1 MVNLALTLL
10 LSFAG
15 SFICSLCEAAL
26 YSVSDVRVAAM
37 IHEGRPG
44 ARLLAKLRSRIDRA
58 IAAILTINT
67 ITHTAGAAI
76 GGAIIGETYGSTLLG
91 VFTAA
96 FTIVLLLGT
105 EIVPKSLGVAKAD
118 YLAPR
123 LAWVMEAMV
132 ILVYPIVLVC
142 EWLTRAIVKEREVV
156 APTEHELVTMTRL
169 AARHGELEPDKAK
182 LVVSALRL
190 DSVPVREIMTP
201 RTVVFALPDKMPLT
215 MIEQHSEH
223 WTHSRLPLVKD
234 SNPNEVV
241 GIVHRRDVFDVLVR
255 DEGNLQGKTL
265 SDLKRP
271 VRFIRDDVP
280 ADEALQKFLSGR
292 QHMFIVLDEYGSFVG
307 LVTLEDV
314 MEQLL
319 GKEIVGE
326 HDPVTDMQELAR
338 KKDEARGPVIES
350 EEPAG
355 PEPEALHADDPLVQL
370 GLADSPAETA
380 AAVADAAEAKANDEA
395 RAEPEEMV
403 AQTRS
408 REATGAAAL
417 SDAQSDGREAA
428 SVIQREAEAKR
439 A

>member
-1 MVNLALTLL
+1 MVNLAVTLL

-44 ARLLAKLRSRIDRA
+44 ARMLASLRSRIDRA

-67 ITHTAGAAI
+67 VTHTAGAAI
-76 GGAIIGETYGSTLLG
+76 GGAIIGETYGSTILG
-91 VFTAA
+91 VFTGV

-105 EIVPKSLGVAKAD
+105 EIIPKSIGVAKAD

-123 LAWVMEAMV
+123 VAWIIQAMV
-132 ILVYPIVLVC
+132 YLVYPVVLLC
-142 EWLTRAIVKEREVV
+142 ESLARVFVKQREVV
-156 APTEHELVTMTRL
+156 APTEHELLTMTRL

-182 LVVSALRL
+182 LVVSALKL
-190 DSVPVREIMTP
+190 DQVSIRDIMTP
-201 RTVVFALPDKMPLT
+201 RTVVFALPDRLPLT

-241 GIVHRRDVFDVLVR
+241 GIIHRRDVFDVLVR
-255 DEGNLQGKTL
+255 DEGNLAGKTL
-265 SDLKRP
+265 NELKRP
-271 VRFIRDDVP
+271 VQFIRDDVP
-280 ADEALQKFLSGR
+280 ADEALSKFLAGR

-314 MEQLL
+314 LEQLL

-326 HDPVTDMQELAR
+326 HDPVDDMQQLAR
-338 KKDEARGPVIES
+338 AKDEARGPVIES
-350 EEPAG
+350 QETNDASDAS
-355 PEPEALHADDPLVQL
+355 EARAADAAADDPLSHL
-370 GLADSPAETA
+370 GLHDDSLDGPASRA
-380 AAVADAAEAKANDEA
+380 AQPEPRGQPARDA
-395 RAEPEEMV
+395 
-403 AQTRS
+403 
-408 REATGAAAL
+408 G
-417 SDAQSDGREAA
+417 
-428 SVIQREAEAKR
+428 
-439 A
+439 